1 MRPMSNKTVF
11 GVSNQTIVIQGATK
25 QNECK
30 EKVQLSGKDFRNTNI
45 KEDEYQTIGNSYFKI
60 STFLI
65 CQPIGTLFQENA
77 NSSRSPRTEIT
88 TQILD

>member
-60 STFLI
+60 STFSI
-65 CQPIGTLFQENA
+65 CQRIGTLFQENA
-77 NSSRSPRTEIT
+77 NSSNLQE
-88 TQILD
+88 LK

>member
-25 QNECK
+25 QNECM

-60 STFLI
+60 STFSI
-65 CQPIGTLFQENA
+65 CQRIGTLFQENA
-77 NSSRSPRTEIT
+77 NSSNLQE
-88 TQILD
+88 LK